1 LVGRRAEVV
10 SVAVE
15 AVEGAVG
22 LLAGVASTATLEELE
37 AVGGSLVGEAVVG
50 SLFPVVVVAVVVVMM
65 AWGLASPIT
74 EFALKIRM
82 YRSRLR
88 SI

>member
-1 LVGRRAEVV
+1 
-10 SVAVE
+10 VAVE

-22 LLAGVASTATLEELE
+22 LLAGVSSTATLEKLE
-37 AVGGSLVGEAVVG
+37 VVGGSLVGEAVVG
-50 SLFPVVVVAVVVVMM
+50 SPLPVVVVVVVVVVVM
-65 AWGLASPIT
+65 AWGLTSPIA

-82 YRSRLR
+82 YRSRLW

>member
-1 LVGRRAEVV
+1 LVRWRVEVV

-15 AVEGAVG
+15 GAVR
-22 LLAGVASTATLEELE
+22 LLAGVVSTATLEELE
-37 AVGGSLVGEAVVG
+37 PVGGSLTREAVVG
-50 SLFPVVVVAVVVVMM
+50 SPPPVVVVVVVVAAAAMT
-65 AWGLASPIT
+65 AWGLASPIA

-82 YRSRLR
+82 YRSRLS

>member
-1 LVGRRAEVV
+1 
-10 SVAVE
+10 VAVE

-22 LLAGVASTATLEELE
+22 LLAGVSPTATLEKLE
-37 AVGGSLVGEAVVG
+37 VVGGSLVGEAVVG
-50 SLFPVVVVAVVVVMM
+50 SPLPVVVVVVVVVM
-65 AWGLASPIT
+65 AWGLTSPIA

-82 YRSRLR
+82 YRSRLW

>member
-1 LVGRRAEVV
+1 MAVG
-10 SVAVE
+10 
-15 AVEGAVG
+15 AVEGVVG
-22 LLAGVASTATLEELE
+22 LLAGVVSAATLEELE

-50 SLFPVVVVAVVVVMM
+50 SPLPVVVVVVVVM
-65 AWGLASPIT
+65 AWGLASPIA

-82 YRSRLR
+82 YRSRLW

>member
-1 LVGRRAEVV
+1 
-10 SVAVE
+10 VAVE

-22 LLAGVASTATLEELE
+22 LLAGVSSTATLEKLE
-37 AVGGSLVGEAVVG
+37 VVGGSLVGEAVVG
-50 SLFPVVVVAVVVVMM
+50 SPLPVVVVVVM
-65 AWGLASPIT
+65 AWGLTSPIA

-82 YRSRLR
+82 YRSRLW